1 MTRDELT
8 QAIVKKKIQT
18 FDLIRGAFDMEP
30 KIMGFKSHEEMAVKW
45 MKEAAKEIEK
55 MIQKWEKEN
64 PL

>member
-1 MTRDELT
+1 MTREELKD
-8 QAIVKKKIQT
+8 AITKKKIAT
-18 FDLIRGAFDMEP
+18 FDLIRGAFDLEP
-30 KIMGFKSHEEMAVKW
+30 KYIGFKSHEEMAVKW